1 MPDLDENAVRW
12 LLQGDVAIQYQ
23 TYRDLLETDR
33 HDLRARIAREGW
45 GKQLLDQRNPDGSWG
60 LEFYRPKWTSSHYT
74 LLHLKGLAIA
84 PDQPLIRDSIGRIL
98 ADYKAMDGGIGC
110 SRGARKSDV
119 CVNGMVMNYA
129 SYFGAPAEDLRS
141 VVDFLLSEHMDDGG
155 FNCQSNRSGARH
167 SSLHSTLS
175 VLEGIYEYARIG
187 YTYRLDELQAAA
199 RRSRDFI
206 LLHRFY
212 RSDRS
217 GDIIDKRFLR
227 FPYPPRWYYNILRA
241 LDYFQSAG
249 APYDARM
256 LDALDVVAAK
266 RGTNGLWRREAALPG
281 KEFLVMEAPRGPSRW
296 TTLMA
301 LRVLKAYGDAGRVSP
316 SP

>member
-1 MPDLDENAVRW
+1 MPARETDCIDW

-23 TYRDLLETDR
+23 THRDLLAANR
-33 HDLRARIAREGW
+33 PDLRARISQEGW
-45 GKQLLDQRNPDGSWG
+45 GKQLLDRRTPDGSWG
-60 LEFYRPKWTSSHYT
+60 LDFYRPKWTSSHYT
-74 LLHLKGLAIA
+74 LLSLKGLEIA
-84 PDQPLIRDSIGRIL
+84 PDQPMIRESIGRIL
-98 ADYKAMDGGIGC
+98 TDYKAMDGGIGC

-119 CVNGMVMNYA
+119 CVNGMALNYA
-129 SYFGAPAEDLRS
+129 SYFGAPADDLCS
-141 VVDFLLSEHMDDGG
+141 IADFLLAEHMEDGG
-155 FNCQSNRSGARH
+155 FNCQSNRSGAHH

-175 VLEGIYEYARIG
+175 VIEGIHEYGRNG
-187 YTYRLDELQAAA
+187 YRYRVDELQEAA

-212 RSDRS
+212 KSDRS
-217 GDIIDKRFLR
+217 GDIIDKRFLK

-241 LDYFQSAG
+241 LDHFQTAG
-249 APYDARM
+249 APYDGRM
-256 LDALDVVAAK
+256 QDALEIIAGK

-301 LRVLKAYGDAGRVSP
+301 LRVLKAYGKMD
-316 SP
+316 